1 MNNQFYFQVPFTKVD
16 QERRVVVGIATADN
30 IDKADDIVDF
40 NASVDAFNNWI
51 GNIREMHGP
60 KAVGKALSYRP
71 VDFVSEDGVEYKGI
85 EVEAYVSKGAEDTWQ
100 KVLDGTLTGF
110 SIGGMVQKVKAE
122 YHTTMKKMVRRI
134 VKYSLGELSLV
145 DNPCNPAAQISVVKS
160 YNGTLMYDLEDDE
173 ITEKAERNPRSDRA
187 SATPAPPK
195 DRVRGSEENPAGSAA
210 STSSGGGIDLSE
222 AVINSLKTKVSEHND
237 KVEGKESWRKASLS
251 SLKAVYRRGAGAYSV
266 SHRPGMTRGQW
277 AMARVNAFLTLLAQG
292 SPRNARYTTDNDLLP
307 SGHPKKTKNAS
318 SDELEKAESYS
329 PPAGVRAEARRA
341 LEWIKEGHAGSGFTD
356 VGRRRA
362 SQLANGQAVSL
373 DTIKRMSSYLARH
386 QVDKQGKGWSPGEEG
401 YPSPG
406 RVAWAAW
413 GGDPAVGWTNRVLRS
428 ANAMEKVA
436 RAEIEYVDAMLEIV
450 EEYGKLAD
458 GDGNGIWV
466 GYVDAENN
474 DNIDIGVK
482 CENCYFYIG
491 EGECSII
498 AESVE
503 PGGYCRLAAIPSKD
517 IEMQDMDDD
526 MDDDDMEMMSKSNDY
541 DVFFCQ
547 DCGIA
552 TYSDNAC
559 SACNKTMILIGNV
572 TNFDFD
578 NVSKMID
585 SFIKGGAIMNNLQK
599 NENDDN
605 IASMEQDSPTIS
617 AAAAGLITKVV
628 SSMVPNFNV
637 FSSGENDDLDKKYKS
652 KEEEKSM
659 HEDEEE
665 EKSMHEDEDEED
677 MEKTTS
683 ASSLPLSAE
692 ESSAAE
698 ESFEGGENV
707 NTEELLKSLTELI
720 DGKLSEFKE
729 DFATAVDEKIETAVA
744 KSVEVEPEAE
754 ESLEKSEEVEGEKDE
769 LIKGLMDRIEKLEST
784 GAVKKSLDD
793 DTVDVEDEVIK
804 KSTGSVWDGYFI
816 PAEVVHALGYES

>member
-1 MNNQFYFQVPFTKVD
+1 MDNEFYFQVPFAKVD
-16 QERRVVVGIATADN
+16 KERRVVIGIATADN

-40 NASVDAFNNWI
+40 SASVDAFDNWI

-71 VDFVSEDGVEYKGI
+71 VDFIGEDGVEHKGI

-145 DNPCNPAAQISVVKS
+145 DNPCNPAAQISVVKNH
-160 YNGTLMYDLEDDE
+160 NGTLTYELEE
-173 ITEKAERNPRSDRA
+173 GIEKAPRNPRSDRA
-187 SATPAPPK
+187 SATPAPEK
-195 DRVRGSEENPAGSAA
+195 DRVSGSDKNPEGSAA
-210 STSSGGGIDLSE
+210 SSSSGSDIELSE
-222 AVINSLKTKVSEHND
+222 SIINSLKTKVEEHNK

-251 SLKAVYRRGAGAYSV
+251 SLKSVYRRGAGAYSV

-277 AMARVNAFLTLLAQG
+277 AMARVNAFLRILSSG
-292 SPRNARYTTDNDLLP
+292 SPENPRYTNDNDLLP
-307 SGHPKKTKNAS
+307 SGHPKKSKNAS
-318 SDELEKAESYS
+318 ADAIEKAESYT

-341 LEWIKEGHAGSGFTD
+341 LEWIKEGEAGGGFTD

-373 DTIKRMSSYLARH
+373 DTIKRMASYLARH

-428 ANAMEKVA
+428 ANAVEKVA
-436 RAEIEYVDAMLEIV
+436 RAELEYVDAMLEIV

-458 GDGNGIWV
+458 NDGNGIWV
-466 GYVDAENN
+466 GYVSAAEN
-474 DNIDIGVK
+474 DNASIGVN
-482 CENCYFYIG
+482 CENCYFYLG
-491 EGECSII
+491 DGECTIV
-498 AESVE
+498 AQEVE
-503 PGGYCRLAAIPSKD
+503 PGGYCRLAAIPSKA
-517 IEMQDMDDD
+517 IDMGMDEEDDD
-526 MDDDDMEMMSKSNDY
+526 EMDMMSKSSDY
-541 DVFFCQ
+541 NVFFCK

-552 TYSDNAC
+552 TYHDDDC
-559 SACNKTMILIGNV
+559 SACNKTMILIGTV
-572 TNFDFD
+572 TNFDYE

-585 SFIKGGAIMNNLQK
+585 KFMEGGAIMDSLQK
-599 NENDDN
+599 NENDAT
-605 IASMEQDSPTIS
+605 IASMEQDSVTIS
-617 AAAAGLITKVV
+617 AAAADLIAKVA
-628 SSMVPNFNV
+628 SSMVPNFNIFTSDPASV
-637 FSSGENDDLDKKYKS
+637 SVDNSFSLDKKYKGMDD
-652 KEEEKSM
+652 EEKKSDNM
-659 HEDEEE
+659 DDEEE
-665 EKSMHEDEDEED
+665 DDDEVVKSEALD
-677 MEKTTS
+677 
-683 ASSLPLSAE
+683 SS
-692 ESSAAE
+692 
-698 ESFEGGENV
+698 EGGEEEV
-707 NTEELLKSLTELI
+707 NTEELLKSLTDLI
-720 DGKLSEFKE
+720 DGKLTTFKE
-729 DFATAVDEKIETAVA
+729 EIVATVDEKIDTVVT
-744 KSVEVEPEAE
+744 KSADVEPEVE
-754 ESLEKSEEVEGEKDE
+754 DTLEKSEEAEGEKDE

-793 DTVDVEDEVIK
+793 DTVEDEGEVIK